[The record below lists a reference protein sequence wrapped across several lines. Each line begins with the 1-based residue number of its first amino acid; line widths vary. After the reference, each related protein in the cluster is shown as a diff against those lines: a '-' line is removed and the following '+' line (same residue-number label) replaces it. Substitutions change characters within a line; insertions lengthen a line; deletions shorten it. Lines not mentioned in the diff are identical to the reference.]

1 MAVHAPTRPDAV
13 AKPRHRADLVAA
25 ALLLAFVATA
35 VVVCVWFEP
44 LRQFGAKSF
53 RNAPAL
59 FGEWPLLGTL
69 HAHVGPGTPVV
80 LVVAVAVAA
89 WGPALAARLSWPR
102 LLLAGYATALVWTFG
117 LALVDGWQVGVAAR
131 LRTADEYLHEVPG
144 ITDIPAMLRGFTGRI
159 LDYQP
164 DSWTTHVSGHPP
176 GATLVFVWLDRI
188 GLGGGAWAG
197 VACIVVG
204 CLTAVAVPV
213 TIKELGAAR
222 VARAAAPGTVN
233 GFGWGGPARAAVPGT
248 VDGRGGADLAQ
259 AAAQGSGRSGLTRAA
274 EPDRV
279 MEPGAEGFARA
290 AVPFL
295 ALFPGAVWVGAS
307 ADGLFAGVTTSGIA
321 LLALGAA
328 RRRVLPCLA
337 GGLLLGYGIFLSYGL
352 LLLGAV
358 ALAVVLVTRSWR
370 ALVLAAVAA
379 LAVFAVFSLAGFWW
393 PDGYSLVVQRYYQG
407 IGAIRPYSYW
417 VWANLACLAV
427 VVGPAVAPGLRR
439 AFADRGRTS
448 LPVVALAGAALVAV
462 LAADVSGLSKAET
475 ERIWLPFAVW
485 LVPLAALLPAS
496 SRRWWLLGQAAVAIA
511 VNHIL
516 VTSW

>member
-1 MAVHAPTRPDAV
+1 MTVHAPAPTRPDEA
-13 AKPRHRADLVAA
+13 APPRHRADVIAAVAA
-25 ALLLAFVATA
+25 LAFVAVA

-69 HAHVGPGTPVV
+69 HPHLGPGTPIV
-80 LVVAVAVAA
+80 LVVAIGVAT
-89 WGPALAARLSWPR
+89 WGPALSTRLSWPR

-144 ITDIPAMLRGFTGRI
+144 ITDIPAMLRGFTDRI
-159 LDYQP
+159 LDFRP

-204 CLTAVAVPV
+204 CLAAVAVPV
-213 TIKELGAAR
+213 TIRELGD
-222 VARAAAPGTVN
+222 
-233 GFGWGGPARAAVPGT
+233 
-248 VDGRGGADLAQ
+248 DGL
-259 AAAQGSGRSGLTRAA
+259 
-274 EPDRV
+274 
-279 MEPGAEGFARA
+279 ARA

-307 ADGLFAGVTTSGIA
+307 ADGLFAGVTASGIA
-321 LLALGAA
+321 LLAVGAA
-328 RRRVLPCLA
+328 RRRAVPCLA

-358 ALAVVLVTRSWR
+358 ALVVVLITRSWR
-370 ALVLAAVAA
+370 ALPLAGVAA
-379 LAVFAVFSLAGFWW
+379 LAVFAAFTVAGFWW
-393 PDGYSLVVQRYYQG
+393 PQGYQLVVQRYYQG
-407 IGAIRPYSYW
+407 IGAVRPYSYW

-427 VVGPAVAPGLRR
+427 VVGPATVAGVRR
-439 AFADRGRTS
+439 GVAGRGRAG
-448 LPVVALAGAALVAV
+448 LPVLALAGAALLAV

-496 SRRWWLLGQAAVAIA
+496 SRRWWLLAQAAVAVA

>member
-1 MAVHAPTRPDAV
+1 MTVHAPARAQRPAGS
-13 AKPRHRADLVAA
+13 PNRYRADLVAGAVALASVA
-25 ALLLAFVATA
+25 AA
-35 VVVCVWFEP
+35 VVVCLFFLP
-44 LRQFGAKSF
+44 SRQFGPNSF

-69 HAHVGPGTPVV
+69 HLHVGPGTPVV
-80 LVVAVAVAA
+80 IALAFAVVT
-89 WGPALAARLSWPR
+89 WGPALVDRLSWRR

-117 LALVDGWQVGVAAR
+117 LALVDGWQVGMAAR

-144 ITDIPAMLRGFTGRI
+144 ITDIPAMLRTFSSRI

-188 GLGGGAWAG
+188 GLGGGSWA
-197 VACIVVG
+197 AIVVVLVG
-204 CLTAVAVPV
+204 GLTAVAVPV
-213 TIKELGAAR
+213 TINALGA
-222 VARAAAPGTVN
+222 
-233 GFGWGGPARAAVPGT
+233 PA
-248 VDGRGGADLAQ
+248 L
-259 AAAQGSGRSGLTRAA
+259 
-274 EPDRV
+274 
-279 MEPGAEGFARA
+279 ARA

-295 ALFPGAVWVGAS
+295 ALFPGAVWMGAS
-307 ADGLFAGVTTSGIA
+307 ADGLFAGVTASGIA
-321 LLALGAA
+321 LLAVGAS
-328 RRRVLPCLA
+328 RRTVRTMWPCLA
-337 GGLLLGYGIFLSYGL
+337 GGLLLGYGVFLSYGL

-370 ALVLAAVAA
+370 ALLLAAVAA
-379 LAVFAVFSLAGFWW
+379 LAVFGVFTLAGFWW
-393 PDGYSLVVQRYYQG
+393 PDGYQLVVQRYYQG
-407 IGAIRPYSYW
+407 IGTVRPYGYW
-417 VWANLACLAV
+417 VWANLACLV
-427 VVGPAVAPGLRR
+427 LVTGPVVAPGLRR
-439 AFADRGRTS
+439 AVAGRGKIG

-485 LVPLAALLPAS
+485 LVPLAALLPAP
-496 SRRWWLLGQAAVAIA
+496 SRRWWLLGQAVVAIA

>member
-1 MAVHAPTRPDAV
+1 MAVHAPTRPV
-13 AKPRHRADLVAA
+13 EGAKPRHRADLIAA
-25 ALLLAFVATA
+25 ALALAFVATA
-35 VVVCVWFEP
+35 VIVCVWFEP

-69 HAHVGPGTPVV
+69 HAHVGPGTPIV

-89 WGPALAARLSWPR
+89 WGPALAVRLSWPR

-197 VACIVVG
+197 VACIVAG

-213 TIKELGAAR
+213 TIKELG
-222 VARAAAPGTVN
+222 
-233 GFGWGGPARAAVPGT
+233 
-248 VDGRGGADLAQ
+248 
-259 AAAQGSGRSGLTRAA
+259 GSGL
-274 EPDRV
+274 
-279 MEPGAEGFARA
+279 ARA

-307 ADGLFAGVTTSGIA
+307 ADGLFAGVTASGIA
-321 LLALGAA
+321 LLAIGAV
-328 RRRVLPCLA
+328 RRLVLPCLA

-370 ALVLAAVAA
+370 ALVAAGVAA
-379 LAVFAVFSLAGFWW
+379 LVVFAAFSVAGFWW
-393 PDGYSLVVQRYYQG
+393 PEGYELVVQRYYQG

-427 VVGPAVAPGLRR
+427 VVGPAVAPGIRR
-439 AFADRGRTS
+439 AVLDRGRTA
-448 LPVVALAGAALVAV
+448 LPVIALAGAALVAV

-496 SRRWWLLGQAAVAIA
+496 SRRWWLVGQAAVAIA